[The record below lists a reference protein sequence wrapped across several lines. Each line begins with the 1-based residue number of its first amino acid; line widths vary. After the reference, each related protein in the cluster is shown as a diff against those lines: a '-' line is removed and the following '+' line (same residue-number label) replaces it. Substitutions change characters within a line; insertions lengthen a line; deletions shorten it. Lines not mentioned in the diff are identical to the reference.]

1 MPNVDDVPM
10 MFRASV
16 NERCKLQYAGRDGD
30 VHDWKR
36 EWLDGAAEE
45 APSPSKEM
53 QVREYQ
59 VNWRYVTNG
68 GKDDGIIRP
77 VLDSMG
83 MPFYPGSSMKGLFR
97 AACRVGEK
105 AGSIDV
111 GSGDR
116 YCGTID
122 VPGILR
128 FQGGYAVNNDWKL
141 GVLDLTHPQQ
151 DWQVKNPSTSAK
163 EKEKGASAFSL
174 ISLYQPML
182 QFRISG
188 MEEGIN
194 WETVWK
200 IWEIGLGLGLGC
212 RVSAGY
218 GVVQR
223 KNKSLLLTGDRL
235 FEAKIKGMGSPSK
248 RLDGALEFRPNI
260 FRAAIRGHALRIF
273 SGLNVAFADRLVDEL
288 FGGISKEGAKCG
300 LLRMVFHSDYL
311 DWRNQSD
318 ESQYDVS
325 GQLIWVLAS
334 DIDRCIQL
342 TPEQCIQEG
351 RRTLDEVQRQEQVDS
366 LKALIKALTQFA
378 MLMGGFG
385 KSWRRSDHK
394 KFFKSYTHHQIG
406 CHWEWGDAEN
416 SVVKSA
422 ADAEVLIKQTIAA
435 ATDWMQK
442 RFPNARVVV
451 PEVTS
456 PNPVVTPPASVVT
469 PGPVLRN
476 RPVLNRP
483 VLRSA
488 TAVIPAGG
496 MGDWRERWMSNNV
509 RVFCCVS
516 REDKSIVIP
525 WLHGVRDGQPG
536 TGRGGDRKSA
546 PVATNA
552 AAWARPAA
560 GPGGIQNPGIKRS
573 VVTGMMQDQYKT
585 PTGPTQIGRL
595 WHRMY
600 PLTGGEFLEMVTVFY
615 GGCGEAKKFV
625 EFLEKQPK
633 FKELKWGT
641 GPTS

>member
-16 NERCKLQYAGRDGD
+16 NERCKLQYARKDGD
-30 VHDWKR
+30 VHKWKR
-36 EWLDGAAEE
+36 EWLDGAAKE
-45 APSPSKEM
+45 APSPSEEM

-235 FEAKIKGMGSPSK
+235 FEGKIKGVGSPSK

-260 FRAAIRGHALRIF
+260 FRAAIRGHALPI
-273 SGLNVAFADRLVDEL
+273 
-288 FGGISKEGAKCG
+288 
-300 LLRMVFHSDYL
+300 
-311 DWRNQSD
+311 DW
-318 ESQYDVS
+318 
-325 GQLIWVLAS
+325 
-334 DIDRCIQL
+334 
-342 TPEQCIQEG
+342 
-351 RRTLDEVQRQEQVDS
+351 
-366 LKALIKALTQFA
+366 
-378 MLMGGFG
+378 
-385 KSWRRSDHK
+385 
-394 KFFKSYTHHQIG
+394 
-406 CHWEWGDAEN
+406 
-416 SVVKSA
+416 
-422 ADAEVLIKQTIAA
+422 
-435 ATDWMQK
+435 
-442 RFPNARVVV
+442 
-451 PEVTS
+451 
-456 PNPVVTPPASVVT
+456 
-469 PGPVLRN
+469 
-476 RPVLNRP
+476 
-483 VLRSA
+483 
-488 TAVIPAGG
+488 
-496 MGDWRERWMSNNV
+496 
-509 RVFCCVS
+509 
-516 REDKSIVIP
+516 
-525 WLHGVRDGQPG
+525 
-536 TGRGGDRKSA
+536 
-546 PVATNA
+546 
-552 AAWARPAA
+552 
-560 GPGGIQNPGIKRS
+560 
-573 VVTGMMQDQYKT
+573 
-585 PTGPTQIGRL
+585 
-595 WHRMY
+595 
-600 PLTGGEFLEMVTVFY
+600 
-615 GGCGEAKKFV
+615 
-625 EFLEKQPK
+625 
-633 FKELKWGT
+633 
-641 GPTS
+641 